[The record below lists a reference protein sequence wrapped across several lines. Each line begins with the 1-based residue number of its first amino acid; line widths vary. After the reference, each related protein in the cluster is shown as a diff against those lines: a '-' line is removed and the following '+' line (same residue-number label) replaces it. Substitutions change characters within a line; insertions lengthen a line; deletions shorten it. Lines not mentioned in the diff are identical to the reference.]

1 MSRASPA
8 RYEAV
13 ETGYNPGQLVASEEA
28 SETPDPARTEAG
40 TRPKRTTPK
49 DYKPTALRW
58 WFHVVLIACLAVFIG
73 LTEYT
78 VRTLQ
83 VYNGDDLVSQLWSR
97 ENRAKY
103 REAERRVGITER
115 YFHRMARTFGNTTT
129 SIVTQ
134 TGLDGTTVTYTTSS
148 AYLHVGSSTTTT
160 TLLPLPT
167 SSEPLI
173 SSSYSTAITSP
184 TTPTGGVG
192 DSAST
197 SGLLIIGSF
206 STTTSL
212 IEKPHPSPINY
223 LDPEKTSITSK
234 IGPETLS
241 QSQESH
247 ETGHIISVASP
258 TSLTTESDTGT
269 TAITST
275 NIQDHTSEVS
285 YILLGTVIS
294 SSTMGE
300 NHMPTSTYTPITDS
314 EITKTSGSSTYLV
327 VGPTPS
333 SKTITDASTTNKYSV
348 QAGSTSSPTSLSE
361 AAASSGYLKVGTTP
375 SSTTIMETA
384 TTSDQNAGLQLVST
398 TTKSTDETVHSSKN
412 LVDGPLSTAD
422 MIEGGSMTLSTIV
435 DAQKTG
441 GSSGNIFGPGAT
453 TTMLDTS
460 AGETPSVT
468 VVQETKTWSPSETWI
483 EQATVDS
490 EGRSTIQSMKTTL
503 SGSTGIFQ
511 STMTL
516 SSKGHQGDIT
526 VIQQTETWP
535 SSDAT
540 IEHTT
545 TDQDGHTIVQ
555 ASKTTAPGGTTIIQS
570 SVSIQPGETI
580 VTVPT
585 VIPATIGASTEIV
598 KTTFTDA
605 QGHTTISSYTT
616 LLGGTPTLTTRS
628 YYVATSLPPEDT
640 VITIPTVVP
649 TTIGGTTAILGTTM
663 TDSHGDIIT
672 SSYTTVIG
680 GTPTSTTVSKVVA
693 MPVPSGDMLITVS
706 KVVPTTIG
714 GTTESLG
721 TIMTDSHGNLITSS
735 YTTVIGGT
743 PTSTTV
749 SEVVAT
755 PVPSG
760 DMLITISTVIQT
772 TIGGTTEIAQTVFT
786 NAQGQLTT
794 SSYTTVLHGTPTST
808 TEWTIIP
815 TPTYTGSA
823 NAPSNNSAVNGN
835 TKVIVYGI
843 SVNDYM
849 LGTFLPTILTVLVA
863 FPVKLI
869 SINARLMQ
877 PFHNLAT
884 AYEKHGASPES
895 SIFLRFDTW
904 LGALSLPRAI
914 KRREPVIAISDLL
927 VFGAALL
934 TPLAAETVSVHVPD
948 GCKENCLGNLG
959 VSVVVGR
966 ILEALMATMAALL
979 IALIV
984 LLSVFQWR
992 TGVRQNPWSIAA
1004 MASLCLDPG
1013 FRDKLRSIPRGL
1025 DGGIEKSVI
1034 LKALED
1040 TRYALGDFWT
1050 STSPETI
1057 GFRGYGVVVARHDG
1071 VVKKLLEKEP
1081 GGEDTEEPKVG
1092 YKRTQ
1097 PFKLLTWWGRCLLI
1111 FVFSC
1116 ILIILTYYENSS
1128 GDTGFE
1134 RFMDSQGFGVNFF
1147 FTALGVVIGACMEM
1161 VFRSVA
1167 IMSPYLQLSNDNLP
1181 AERSILLSP
1190 PTNAF
1195 YGIYSAVRQRHL
1207 YLGVLSF
1214 TTILGELFLPV
1225 TLSHVPF
1232 SLIETY
1238 KTQVVCTWISIAIL
1252 GLMILVLVA
1261 SFFIDWPHMPVDPRT
1276 VAGAMYY
1283 VCDSWMLETMRG
1295 MSTLSKKDRDLDDGL
1310 VRHFWIIFST

>member
-13 ETGYNPGQLVASEEA
+13 ETGYDPGQLVASEEA
-28 SETPDPARTEAG
+28 SETPDPALTEAG
-40 TRPKRTTPK
+40 TRVKPPTPK

-58 WFHVVLIACLAVFIG
+58 WFHAVLIACLAVFIG

-78 VRTLQ
+78 IRTLQ

-97 ENRAKY
+97 ENMARY
-103 REAERRVGITER
+103 LEAEKRVGITEPN
-115 YFHRMARTFGNTTT
+115 FHRMARTFGNTTT

-134 TGLDGTTVTYTTSS
+134 TGLDGITVTYITSS
-148 AYLHVGSSTTTT
+148 AYLHVGASTTMTT
-160 TLLPLPT
+160 SPRTPT
-167 SSEPLI
+167 SSELLI
-173 SSSYSTAITSP
+173 IDSYSTAITSP
-184 TTPTGGVG
+184 TTPTGGIG

-223 LDPEKTSITSK
+223 LDPEKTSITST
-234 IGPETLS
+234 IGPGTSS

-247 ETGHIISVASP
+247 DTEHVISVASP
-258 TSLTTESDTGT
+258 TSPTTESSTGIPP
-269 TAITST
+269 ITST
-275 NIQDHTSEVS
+275 NIQDHTSGKS

-294 SSTMGE
+294 SSTTGE
-300 NHMPTSTYTPITDS
+300 DHMPTSTYTPITDL
-314 EITKTSGSSTYLV
+314 ETTITLDSSAYLV
-327 VGPTPS
+327 VGPTSS
-333 SKTITDASTTNKYSV
+333 SKRITDASTTNKDFF
-348 QAGSTSSPTSLSE
+348 QAGSTSSPTHLTE
-361 AAASSGYLKVGTTP
+361 GATSSGYFQIGTTP
-375 SSTTIMETA
+375 SPTTIMETA

-398 TTKSTDETVHSSKN
+398 TAKSMDETVHSSKN
-412 LVDGPLSTAD
+412 LVNDPLSTTD
-422 MIEGGSMTLSTIV
+422 MIEGGSMTLSTIT
-435 DAQKTG
+435 DAQKTS
-441 GSSGNIFGPGAT
+441 GSSGNVFGPGAT
-453 TTMLDTS
+453 TTMLESS
-460 AGETPSVT
+460 AGGTPSVT
-468 VVQETKTWSPSETWI
+468 VVQETKTWSPRETWI

-490 EGRSTIQSMKTTL
+490 EGQSTVQSVKTTL
-503 SGSTGIFQ
+503 SGSTSIFQ
-511 STMTL
+511 STMTV
-516 SSKGHQGDIT
+516 SSEGHQGYVT

-535 SSDAT
+535 SSETT

-570 SVSIQPGETI
+570 YVSIQPGETI

-585 VIPATIGASTEIV
+585 VIPTTIGANTEIIQ
-598 KTTFTDA
+598 TTFTDA

-628 YYVATSLPPEDT
+628 YVIATSLPPEDT

-649 TTIGGTTAILGTTM
+649 TTISGTTEVLGTTM
-663 TDSHGDIIT
+663 TDSHGD
-672 SSYTTVIG
+672 
-680 GTPTSTTVSKVVA
+680 
-693 MPVPSGDMLITVS
+693 LITF
-706 KVVPTTIG
+706 
-714 GTTESLG
+714 
-721 TIMTDSHGNLITSS
+721 S

-749 SEVVAT
+749 SEVVAM

-760 DMLITISTVIQT
+760 DILVTIPTVVQT
-772 TIGGTTEIAQTVFT
+772 TIGGTTEVAQTVFT
-786 NAQGQLTT
+786 NAQAQLTT
-794 SSYTTVLHGTPTST
+794 SSYTTVLYGTPTST

-823 NAPSNNSAVNGN
+823 NAPSNNSAVNGD

-877 PFHNLAT
+877 PFHTLAT

-914 KRREPVIAISDLL
+914 QRREPVIAISDLL

-934 TPLAAETVSVHVPD
+934 TPLAAETVGVHVPD
-948 GCKENCLGNLG
+948 GCEENCLGNLG

-966 ILEALMATMAALL
+966 LLEALMATMAALL

-992 TGVRQNPWSIAA
+992 TGVRQNPWSIAG
-1004 MASLCLDPG
+1004 MASLCLDSG
-1013 FRDKLRSIPRGL
+1013 FRDKLRFIPRGL
-1025 DGGIEKSVI
+1025 DGGIKKSVI

-1040 TRYALGDFWT
+1040 TKYALGDFWT
-1050 STSPETI
+1050 STSPETT
-1057 GFRGYGVVVARHDG
+1057 GFRGYGAVVARHDG
-1071 VVKKLLEKEP
+1071 VAKKLLEKKSGE
-1081 GGEDTEEPKVG
+1081 EDTEEPKVG

-1116 ILIILTYYENSS
+1116 ILIILTYYEKSS

-1207 YLGVLSF
+1207 FLGVLSF
-1214 TTILGELFLPV
+1214 ITILGELFLPV

-1238 KTQVVCTWISIAIL
+1238 KTQLVCTWLSIAIL

-1283 VCDSWMLETMRG
+1283 VCDSWMLETMQG
-1295 MSTLSKKDRDLDDGL
+1295 MSTLSKKDRDLDVKYLRLRYGYGY
-1310 VRHFWIIFST
+1310 ISGA